1 MIKDSGLLLHG
12 VEVNGKVHF
21 DFTVRLPVIRDTIN
35 ALADTSEKFGTTEG
49 AAATTFYR
57 VAVIASVLLALG
69 DVDKEKITTDLL
81 LDEMTDDDFDL
92 IDTQISAI
100 KKKRMALNPSLQ
112 ATASPSSRLGDT
124 DSQNNKSEE

>member
-1 MIKDSGLLLHG
+1 MIKDSGFLLHG
-12 VEVNGKVHF
+12 IEANGKVHF

-35 ALADTSEKFGTTEG
+35 ALTDTNDKFGTTEG

-69 DVDKEKITTDLL
+69 DLDKEAITTDLL

-100 KKKRMALNPSLQ
+100 KKKRMDLNPSLQ
-112 ATASPSSRLGDT
+112 DTGSPSSPSDGT
-124 DSQNNKSEE
+124 DSPSNK